1 MTTNDRYQPY
11 FMEAKDN
18 TITFYQRLG
27 QEKGSIKHELETS
40 SITSIDS
47 QERKCLCKSKRH
59 YGALLANSVG
69 HRKLYFVSVEQMDVA
84 INYILKSQKF
94 TTRE

>member
-27 QEKGSIKHELETS
+27 QEKGAIKHELGTS

-47 QERKCLCKSKRH
+47 
-59 YGALLANSVG
+59 
-69 HRKLYFVSVEQMDVA
+69 
-84 INYILKSQKF
+84 
-94 TTRE
+94 